1 MPASQ
6 APPPIDLGHLRDVAR
21 RAGEAILEI
30 YARDFEVEFKADESP
45 LTEADQRANDVIVAA
60 LEERYPEIPIIS
72 EEIRAL
78 DYSER
83 RGWDTCWLVDPL
95 DGTKE
100 FVKKNGEFTV
110 NIALIHAGEP
120 VAGVVYR
127 PVTGAMY
134 SAERGRGAYLEE
146 PGAEPVHLENTKH
159 YSTEDDVTVVAS
171 RSHLS
176 QEVEDF
182 VAELRAAGK
191 QVEFQ
196 SAGSSLKLCLVAE
209 GKATVYPRFAPTMEW
224 DTAAAHAVVLE
235 AGKKVLDRET
245 GAPLT
250 YNKENLLNPWFIVE

>member
-1 MPASQ
+1 MPTDH
-6 APPPIDLGHLRDVAR
+6 PPIDLAHLREVAR
-21 RAGEAILEI
+21 RAGDAILEV
-30 YARDFEVEFKADESP
+30 YARDFEVEFKDDESP
-45 LTEADQRANDVIVAA
+45 LTEADQRSNEVIVAA

-72 EEIRAL
+72 EEVRAL
-78 DYSER
+78 EYSER
-83 RGWDTCWLVDPL
+83 RDWESCWLVDPL

-110 NIALIHAGEP
+110 NIALVHRGEP
-120 VAGVVYR
+120 VAGVVYQ

-134 SAERGRGAYLEE
+134 SAERGQGAFLEE
-146 PGAEPVHLENTKH
+146 GAGGEPVRLENTRH
-159 YSTEDDVTVVAS
+159 YRTEQEVVVVAS

-182 VAELRAAGK
+182 VGQLRAEGK

-224 DTAAAHAVVLE
+224 DTAAAHAIVVE
-235 AGKKVLDRET
+235 AGKQVLDRQT
-245 GAPLT
+245 GEPLV
-250 YNKENLLNPWFIVE
+250 YNKEDLLNPWFIVE

>member
-1 MPASQ
+1 MPA
-6 APPPIDLGHLRDVAR
+6 PPIDLGHLRDVAR
-21 RAGEAILEI
+21 RAGEAVLEV

-45 LTEADQRANDVIVAA
+45 LTEADQRSNEVIVAA
-60 LEERYPEIPIIS
+60 LQARYPEIPIIS
-72 EEIRAL
+72 EEVRAT

-83 RGWDTCWLVDPL
+83 AGWESCWLIDPL

-100 FVKKNGEFTV
+100 FVKKNGEFTI
-110 NIALIHAGEP
+110 NIALIHCGEP

-134 SAERGRGAYLEE
+134 AAEMGRGAYLEDA
-146 PGAEPVHLENTKH
+146 GGQPVRLENTKH
-159 YSTEDDVTVVAS
+159 YSSEQKITVVAS

-182 VAELRAAGK
+182 VNELRAAGK

-224 DTAAAHAVVLE
+224 DTAAAHAIVNE
-235 AGKKVLDRET
+235 AGRQVLNRET
-245 GAPLT
+245 GEPLT

>member
-1 MPASQ
+1 MSLASY
-6 APPPIDLGHLRDVAR
+6 PPIDLGHLRDIAR
-21 RAGEAILEI
+21 RAGETILEI

-45 LTEADQRANDVIVAA
+45 LTEADQRSNEVIVAA
-60 LEERYPEIPIIS
+60 LQASYPEIPIIS

-83 RGWDTCWLVDPL
+83 KGWETCWLIDPL

-110 NIALIHAGEP
+110 NIALIHRGEP
-120 VAGVVYR
+120 VAGVVYQ

-134 SAERGRGAYLEE
+134 SAERGAGAFLEE
-146 PGAEPVHLENTKH
+146 PGGEAQRLENSKH
-159 YSTEDDVTVVAS
+159 YSDEQEVIVVAS

-182 VAELRAAGK
+182 VAGLRSEGK

-196 SAGSSLKLCLVAE
+196 SAGSSLKLCLVAQ
-209 GKATVYPRFAPTMEW
+209 GKASVYPRFAPTMEW
-224 DTAAAHAVVLE
+224 DTAAAHAIVLE
-235 AGKKVLDRET
+235 AGKQVLDRET
-245 GAPLT
+245 GEPLV